1 MEQDVI
7 DLLQSIQKK
16 KLYYVVKNDINK
28 SNEVIFSSLDKDR
41 AKNFLNKVI
50 DESHGDN
57 YLVYSLKE
65 TILT

>member
-57 YLVYSLKE
+57 YLVYSLIE